1 MMKETSIP
9 CCGRPVLTVDLKKL
23 QENYQRTLELC
34 SQNNIRMTGVIKG
47 YSALPECIKVADE
60 AGCDFLASSRLGHL
74 QRCLDLQVK
83 TPLMLLRTPAVSQL
97 EQVVRLADVSLESDM
112 DVLCALNGEA
122 MKVGVT
128 HQVILMVELGDL
140 REGFWKQ
147 EDLIQAAMLTEF
159 QLKNLKLLG
168 IGTNLG
174 CYGSIVPTPE
184 KLTELLDAAKVVERA
199 IGRKLEYISGGATTS
214 LQRLREDNMPER
226 INHLRIGDG
235 ILTAFR
241 GRDSLEFL
249 HDDVFRLA
257 AELIEVREKPSY
269 PMGVI
274 GEDAYGF
281 AREYEDKGIRLRGI
295 LAVGKADYSYPEL
308 LFPEDEGVRVLGAS
322 SDHTLVDLT
331 ESEREWLVGDTMTFG
346 LGYGALV
353 PLTANTDEIEVRY
366 KR

>member
-1 MMKETSIP
+1 MMQENAIP
-9 CCGRPVLTVDLKKL
+9 CHGRPVLTVDLKKL
-23 QENYQRTLELC
+23 QENYQRTRELC
-34 SQNNIRMTGVIKG
+34 QRHNIHMTGVIKG
-47 YSALPECIKVADE
+47 CSALPECIKVADK
-60 AGCDFLASSRLGHL
+60 AGCDFLASSRLSHL
-74 QRCLDLQVK
+74 QRCRDLQVR

-97 EQVVRLADVSLESDM
+97 DKVVQLADVSLESDI

-122 MKVGVT
+122 MEAGVI

-147 EDLIQAAMLTEF
+147 EELLQAAMLTEF

-174 CYGSIVPTPE
+174 CYGSIVPTPK
-184 KLTELLDAAKVVERA
+184 KLTELLDAVKMIEKS

-214 LQRLREDNMPER
+214 LQRLLDDTMPEK

-241 GRDSLEFL
+241 GRQTLDFL
-249 HDDVFRLA
+249 HKDVFRLT

-281 AREYEDKGIRLRGI
+281 TQEYEDKGLRLRGI

-308 LFPEDEGVRVLGAS
+308 LFAEDKGVTILGAS

-331 ESEREWLVGDTMTFG
+331 DSNREWLVGDTMSFG

-353 PLTANTDEIEVRY
+353 PLTSNSGEIEIRY
-366 KR
+366 R